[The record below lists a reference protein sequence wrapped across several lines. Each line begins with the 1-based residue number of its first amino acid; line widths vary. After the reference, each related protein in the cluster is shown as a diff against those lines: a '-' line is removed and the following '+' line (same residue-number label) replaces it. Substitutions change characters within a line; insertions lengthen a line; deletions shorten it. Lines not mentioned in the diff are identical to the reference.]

1 MKTVIMEPLGI
12 SQDKLEE
19 LEAPLAYQDMEFV
32 HFDRTADIE
41 RKKEEIRD
49 ADAVILANMPLE
61 AEVIEA
67 AEQLKFIDIA
77 FTGVNHVA
85 VDTAKKKGIVLS
97 NAAGYSTEAVA
108 ELGVGMVLSLYRKL
122 RETEARCR
130 KNGDKTGLIGME
142 IKGKTVGIVGYG
154 AIGRRSGELFH
165 AFGAEILAN
174 KKHKTDDIPDY
185 VQICDLETLLKNS
198 DIVLLHCPLNKETEG
213 LIGEAQLGMMKENAV
228 LVNLARGP
236 VVDQD
241 ALIRAL
247 EDQKIAGACL
257 DVFEKEPPL
266 GEDPIIH
273 APATLLTP
281 HIGFAT
287 QEALD
292 QRADIVFANLDAW
305 MKGRPENLV

>member
-1 MKTVIMEPLGI
+1 MKTVIMESLGI
-12 SQDKLEE
+12 SADRLQE
-19 LEAPLAYQDMEFV
+19 LEAPFSYQDMEFV

-41 RKKEEIRD
+41 KKKEEIRD

-85 VDTAKKKGIVLS
+85 VGTAKEKGIVLS

-108 ELGVGMVLSLYRKL
+108 ELGVGMVLSVYRKL
-122 RETEARCR
+122 RETEERCR
-130 KNGDKTGLIGME
+130 NNGDKSGLIGLE
-142 IKGKTVGIVGYG
+142 IKGKTVGVVGYG
-154 AIGRRSGELFH
+154 AIGRRSAELFH

-174 KKHKTDDIPDY
+174 KKHRTNDIPEY
-185 VQICDLETLLKNS
+185 VQLCDLETLLKNS

-213 LIGEAQLGMMKENAV
+213 LIGEEQIAVMKKNAV

-236 VVDQD
+236 VVDQE

-247 EDQKIAGACL
+247 EDQRIAGACL
-257 DVFEKEPPL
+257 DVFETEPPL
-266 GEDPIIH
+266 GSDPIVH

-292 QRADIVFANLDAW
+292 QRADIVFANLEAW
-305 MKGRPENLV
+305 MNGEPVNLV